1 MADAGS
7 NEDETVLRTPSLS
20 VLAQVE
26 DGNLLARVIGRLDGQ
41 NAPIFRQ
48 ALESLPLKG
57 LRSCPIDMEG
67 LNYIASVG
75 LRVLLGFRRLL
86 SAGACKFSLC
96 SLPETIKPVFEISGF
111 DRVITIYPNAEVANQ
126 AAGS

>member
-1 MADAGS
+1 MADAEH
-7 NEDETVLRTPSLS
+7 NDVETVLRTPGLS

-48 ALESLPLKG
+48 ALESLPFEG
-57 LRSCPIDMEG
+57 LRSCLLDMEG
-67 LNYIASVG
+67 LSYIASDG

-86 SAGACKFSLC
+86 SASSCKFSLC
-96 SLPETIKPVFEISGF
+96 SLPDTIKGVFEISGF
-111 DRVITIYPNAEVANQ
+111 DRVIPIYPNADVANQ